1 MYAHICHLTGR
12 HSANM
17 QDYCTS
23 RENLE
28 SSVNFGRQASCNV
41 LDPTHNRNLDGSQ
54 SQLDQSWD
62 HRHNTAADMDRSP
75 SLYSHHRAASPYS
88 HM

>member
-1 MYAHICHLTGR
+1 MLAHICLLTGR
-12 HSANM
+12 HSANT

-28 SSVNFGRQASCNV
+28 SSVNFGRQASCNMLV
-41 LDPTHNRNLDGSQ
+41 PVHNRNLEGSQ
-54 SQLDQSWD
+54 SHLDQSWD
-62 HRHNTAADMDRSP
+62 RQHNTAADIDRSP